1 MALDAAIKEGREL
14 ELFHPEKLRT
24 SLSKPDG
31 NLTVYQNPERRMRQS
46 SESDRRFPVES
57 VTLESYNQK
66 HGSDL
71 DKATIHTGPLA
82 DEYTSSMHALA
93 VTLGTD
99 IYFRN
104 GAYKPET
111 EEGKATLVHELTH
124 AAQYAENRITDGVSE
139 EALEREAELAE
150 TCETGN
156 ADSADGYVTINL
168 NGQYFTMLESEMQ
181 SFADS
186 VADGIIEW
194 VEVQKTVL
202 DEKDYFQLLI
212 GLEDWAMGDC

>member
-1 MALDAAIKEGREL
+1 MALDAAIEEVREV
-14 ELFHPEKLRT
+14 ELFHPENLRA
-24 SLSKPDG
+24 SFAKPDG
-31 NLTVYQNPERRMRQS
+31 NLTVYQNPERRMRRS
-46 SESDRRFPVES
+46 HESDRRFPLES
-57 VTLESYNQK
+57 VSLDSYNQK

-71 DKATIHTGPLA
+71 SKATIHIGPA
-82 DEYTSSMHALA
+82 ANDYTSSLHALA
-93 VTLGTD
+93 VALGTD

-111 EEGKATLVHELTH
+111 EEGKATLAHELTL

-150 TCETGN
+150 TRETGN
-156 ADSADGYVTINL
+156 TDSADRYVTINL

-194 VEVQKTVL
+194 VEVQKTIL
-202 DEKDYFQLLI
+202 GEKEYFQLLV